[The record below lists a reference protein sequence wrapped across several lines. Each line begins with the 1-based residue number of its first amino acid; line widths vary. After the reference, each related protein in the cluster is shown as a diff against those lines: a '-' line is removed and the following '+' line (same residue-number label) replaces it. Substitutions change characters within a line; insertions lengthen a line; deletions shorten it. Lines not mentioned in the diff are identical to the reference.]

1 MSGRTYANA
10 RVGIQNMNRVIEMAR
25 MHGVLTIKQVAH
37 EFEYYEK
44 SAKMYLQRLV
54 GMGLMTERPMAKKNS
69 IRYFDLVPGTQ
80 LIPVP
85 ELLAKPRP
93 SVKKS
98 RPGAANGRKK
108 RLAPGEFW
116 RCVHVV
122 PAAQIGMQRDPL
134 VAALFGAGRAAA

>member
-25 MHGVLTIKQVAH
+25 TQGTLTIKAVAH

-54 GMGLMTERPMAKKNS
+54 ERGLMVEQPKTAVNS
-69 IRYFDLVPGTQ
+69 IRYFDLVPGAQ
-80 LIPVP
+80 LIPLPPPP
-85 ELLAKPRP
+85 EQVRL
-93 SVKKS
+93 SVKK
-98 RPGAANGRKK
+98 PKPRKP
-108 RLAPGEFW
+108 RLQPGEAW

-122 PAAQIGMQRDPL
+122 PAVQIGIQRDAL
-134 VAALFGAGRAAA
+134 VAALFGDRRAA